1 MQGEEK
7 TKSIMNFFIV
17 CFIVLIDQV
26 SKNYIYQN
34 KVQYESPVPII
45 DGIINFTYLENTGIA
60 FGLFSNME
68 ASSIFFIIF
77 PIIITFYLISLLQDK
92 EFQSNSSQI
101 SLLLIIGGA
110 IGNIIDRIFRGYV
123 VDFIQFDIDIFPYV
137 FNIADSSVT
146 IGLLFL
152 LCSSIIVQ
160 R

>member
-1 MQGEEK
+1 M
-7 TKSIMNFFIV
+7 SFFIV
-17 CFIVLIDQV
+17 CFIVLIDQI
-26 SKNYIYQN
+26 SKIFIHQSMDLYQS
-34 KVQYESPVPII
+34 VTII
-45 DGIINFTYLENTGIA
+45 PSLLDFTYIRNEGIA
-60 FGLFSNME
+60 FGINFEGSR
-68 ASSIFFIIF
+68 IFFIVF
-77 PIIITFYLISLLQDK
+77 PIVITFYLISLLRDK

-137 FNIADSSVT
+137 FNVADSSVT

-152 LCSSIIVQ
+152 LYSSIIIQ